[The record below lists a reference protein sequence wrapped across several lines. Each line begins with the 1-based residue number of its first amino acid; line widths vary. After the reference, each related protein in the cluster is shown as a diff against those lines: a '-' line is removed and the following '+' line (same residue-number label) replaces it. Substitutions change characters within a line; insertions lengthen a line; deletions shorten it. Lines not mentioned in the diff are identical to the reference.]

1 MEPNATKRVRVRVSK
16 TSLTARY
23 VSLLSFSS
31 SLMPLARYSNLY
43 MMEYLATTPD
53 TTVDEFAQVWRT
65 LAPEIKDVRHMRFNP
80 LPLLTLQ

>member
-1 MEPNATKRVRVRVSK
+1 
-16 TSLTARY
+16 
-23 VSLLSFSS
+23 
-31 SLMPLARYSNLY
+31 MPLARYSNLY

-80 LPLLTLQ
+80 PSLLTL